1 MRAQANPSRGSFAR
15 ETATEEELYCSP
27 MSSGQLQVWFVE
39 QLAKGIAVNNL
50 FFGVHLDGDLNLE
63 VLDLSLKV
71 VVDRHEAFRTTF
83 DTLDGEP
90 VQLIGRARLPTIA
103 LIDLSGRPPSDLAHE
118 AYAVA
123 RREVNDLFDLTRA
136 PLVRLV
142 LLRLAPRNHIMLAI
156 LHHIICDGWSLGLFA
171 SELASCYAAFCSGA
185 SPALTPM
192 HLQYSDYAAWQRNC
206 LDSQDFER
214 QLAYWIRRLDG
225 ADPLLDLSAMGVRPI
240 EPSFAGNR
248 QTRRLPE
255 DLIQQLQA
263 VAKRYDATPFALLLT
278 VFQIVLCQY
287 SGKRDVMVGTPVAGR
302 NSVEL
307 EDVIGLFAN
316 LVVIRTD
323 LSGDPAFA
331 ELLREVRNAI
341 IDALTNQDVPFERLV
356 EAVHPS
362 RSLAQNPIFQVLFAS
377 VEAAPWENFGALKAS
392 PYVVVPPAVAFDL
405 TLSSIEESPDTWWVS
420 ADYRT
425 DLFAHD
431 QIDGLLD
438 HYVKMLNSVV
448 ESPNVRLSEMDRP
461 TGWPVTST
469 LVTDG

>member
-1 MRAQANPSRGSFAR
+1 VLSRAIITSVNNVTKRWDTENLMRAQTNPSR
-15 ETATEEELYCSP
+15 ETAPGEELYSSP
-27 MSSGQLQVWFVE
+27 MSSAQLQAWFVE
-39 QLAKGIAVNNL
+39 QLAKGTAVNNL
-50 FFGVHLDGDLNLE
+50 FFGVQLYGDLNLE
-63 VLDLSLKV
+63 LLDLSLKV
-71 VVDRHEAFRTTF
+71 VVDRHEALRTTF
-83 DTLDGEP
+83 DTRNGEP

-103 LIDLSGRPPSDLAHE
+103 LINLSGRPPSDLARE

-123 RREVNDLFDLTRA
+123 RREIDDLFDLTRG

-142 LLRLAPRNHIMLAI
+142 LLRLAPQNHIMLAI

-171 SELASCYAAFCSGA
+171 NELASCYAAFRSGA

-192 HLQYSDYAAWQRNC
+192 HVQYSDYAAWQRKC
-206 LDSQDFER
+206 LDSKDFAR
-214 QLAYWIRRLDG
+214 QLSYWIRRLDG

-323 LSGDPAFA
+323 LSGDPAFT

-341 IDALTNQDVPFERLV
+341 IDALTNQDVPFDRLV
-356 EAVHPS
+356 EALHPS

-377 VEAAPWENFGALKAS
+377 VKVAAPWKNFGDLKAS
-392 PYVVVPPAVAFDL
+392 PYIVQA
-405 TLSSIEESPDTWWVS
+405 S
-420 ADYRT
+420 A
-425 DLFAHD
+425 A
-431 QIDGLLD
+431 
-438 HYVKMLNSVV
+438 
-448 ESPNVRLSEMDRP
+448 P
-461 TGWPVTST
+461 
-469 LVTDG
+469 